1 MWKKKGL
8 LLDIEQHKEKGFSS
22 HASIP
27 FAFKLGD
34 NRYRIYFSSRDE
46 LGRSQPF
53 YIDAEIA
60 GEEIHLVGEIVGPLF
75 EMGPLGTF
83 DDNGIMPSSVVRNG
97 DEVWMYY
104 IGWNPQVTVSYR
116 LSIGLAISKDG
127 GKTFVRSG
135 DGPLLD
141 RSYLEPYFNTAPFVF
156 QDNDIWRMFYVS
168 CTGWIDH
175 HGRKEPLY
183 LVRQSTSA
191 DGIHWSKPGTIVVDY
206 SEGVESIGR
215 PCVLKNNG
223 EYEIYFSHRMARDYR
238 EDQDKSYKIGS
249 AKSSDAEQW
258 SRFEFD
264 IFQDDPQDW
273 DNHMNEYCH
282 VFIHGDKKFMLYNGN
297 GFGQQGFGYAV
308 KDVI

>member
-8 LLDIEQHKEKGFSS
+8 LLDIAQRENSGLTS

-27 FAFKLGD
+27 FAFALGGD
-34 NRYRIYFSSRDE
+34 KFRIYFSSRDE
-46 LGRSQPF
+46 KGRSQP
-53 YIDAEIA
+53 YYVDAEIK
-60 GEEIHLVGEIVGPLF
+60 GEDIHLIGEIVGPIF
-75 EMGPLGTF
+75 EFGPLGTF

-116 LSIGLAISKDG
+116 LSIGLAISRDG
-127 GKTFVRSG
+127 GNTFVRSS

-156 QDNDIWRMFYVS
+156 QDNDLWRMFYVS

-175 HGRKEPLY
+175 KGRKEPLY
-183 LVRQSTSA
+183 LVRQSISK
-191 DGIHWSKPGTIVVDY
+191 DGLHWSKPGQIVVDY
-206 SEGVESIGR
+206 SDGVESIGR
-215 PCVLKNNG
+215 PCVIKNNG
-223 EYEIYFSHRMARDYR
+223 SYEIFYSHRMARDYR

-249 AKSSDAEQW
+249 AKSLDAQEW
-258 SRFEFD
+258 TKFELDLFKNN
-264 IFQDDPQDW
+264 PQDW
-273 DNHMNEYCH
+273 DDHMNEYCH
-282 VFIHGDKKFMLYNGN
+282 VFIHNNKKYMLYNGN

-308 KDVI
+308 MDVI